1 MHKQSKKNKASE
13 RAFERRDKH
22 SDEQMIQHHEE
33 RAFRRMAQSMG
44 YRLPGADIRRK
55 HEMEQ

>member
-1 MHKQSKKNKASE
+1 MHKQSKRKNEKYIAVE
-13 RAFERRDKH
+13 PHLKEIQKH
-22 SDEQMIQHHEE
+22 EHHEE
-33 RAFRRMAQSMG
+33 RAFRRLAQAMG

>member
-1 MHKQSKKNKASE
+1 MSKQSKKHEAEE
-13 RAFERRDKH
+13 RAFRRRDKH
-22 SDEQMIQHHEE
+22 SDEEMIRHHEE